1 MILQNI
7 LIHEFCRKVV
17 DIFNSVV
24 ITTEFPPLIPVSCTQ
39 QVRTPAIPSQ
49 RYRQNEEEFFYD
61 QKDHSDR

>member
-24 ITTEFPPLIPVSCTQ
+24 ITTEFSSSGENTCDTESEIQT
-39 QVRTPAIPSQ
+39 
-49 RYRQNEEEFFYD
+49 
-61 QKDHSDR
+61 K

>member
-24 ITTEFPPLIPVSCTQ
+24 ITTEFSSSFQYPVLN
-39 QVRTPAIPSQ
+39 R
-49 RYRQNEEEFFYD
+49 
-61 QKDHSDR
+61 

>member
-24 ITTEFPPLIPVSCTQ
+24 ITTEFPP
-39 QVRTPAIPSQ
+39 
-49 RYRQNEEEFFYD
+49 
-61 QKDHSDR
+61 HSSILYSTGENTCDTESEIQTK